1 MYEGVNWRQISPKY
15 AWGRI
20 GLSLLL
26 LMGEKDRGLLD
37 SMRHT
42 QHTEGY
48 STPAGELAVKKHTGL
63 RRDVRTTAE
72 QRRKLHNSLSMNKT
86 LPHLWCVCACTLE
99 CAHVLQASGRSQS
112 STVADIYCISYFSV
126 AVGEILIE
134 NKFILAF

>member
-15 AWGRI
+15 TCGRI

-86 LPHLWCVCACTLE
+86 LPHLWCVCPCTLE
-99 CAHVLQASGRSQS
+99 CAHMLQASGRSQS
-112 STVADIYCISYFSV
+112 SMMADIYCTGYFSV